1 MIVGINELQPEAI
14 QTIRGIIIEVDDDDF
29 TLRDISGSIEVDID
43 DDGLNNVVDIDDD
56 DDDDDGIDDLD
67 DIDDAAIDDFLSEI
81 NGEKVTVVGRL
92 DDDDDD
98 VDDLDF
104 DALRITR
111 NTGSLVF
118 RELLLEDDL
127 ELGADNNNLVQNIP
141 NAVIVN
147 GEEGNDSL
155 TGSSGDDFLIAG
167 PGNDQLTGAAG
178 FDTFIVGDGADIV
191 TDFEIVDVLDLNS
204 SFNDIGEILGS
215 RGAATQV
222 GQDTVIDLGND
233 DSVTLLGFAVDDLTA
248 ANFALI

>member
-1 MIVGINELQPEAI
+1 MIIGINELQPEAI
-14 QTIRGIIIEVDDDDF
+14 QTIRGIVTEVDDDDF
-29 TLRDISGSIEVDID
+29 TLSDTSGSIEVDID
-43 DDGLNNVVDIDDD
+43 D
-56 DDDDDGIDDLD
+56 DDLD
-67 DIDDAAIDDFLSEI
+67 DIDDAAIDNFLSEI
-81 NGEKVTVVGRL
+81 NGEEVTVVGRL
-92 DDDDDD
+92 DDDDDDD

-127 ELGADNNNLVQNIP
+127 ELGADNNNFVQNIP
-141 NAVIVN
+141 DAVIVN

-155 TGSSGDDFLIAG
+155 TGSSGNDFLIAG

-191 TDFEIVDVLDLNS
+191 TDFETVDVLDLNS

-215 RGAATQV
+215 GGAATQV

-233 DSVTLLGFAVDDLTA
+233 DSVTLLGFAVEDLTA
-248 ANFALI
+248 ANFALIQDSLKIFL